1 MLELLQGS
9 RLCVRLTARC
19 SRLSRPEMLDDPQFA
34 AREAITEVE
43 TERFGLMKMQGAF
56 PKLSTGP
63 GGVRSPATSQV
74 GQHNAEIYDALLGL
88 TKAEV
93 EGLAANGVV

>member
-1 MLELLQGS
+1 VDQIDALMKGASIPVGLVYCG
-9 RLCVRLTARC
+9 
-19 SRLSRPEMLDDPQFA
+19 PEMLDDLQFA

-43 TERFGLMKMQGAF
+43 TERFGSMKMQGAF
-56 PKLSTGP
+56 PKLPTTPS
-63 GGVRSPATSQV
+63 GVRSPAPSRV
-74 GQHNAEIYDALLGL
+74 GQHDAEIYDALLGL